1 MEDVVVLKLTEIFK
15 GKKKKNPKVSYHW
28 SSEASPGKLS
38 DGGRTFSKL
47 FKHTRSFC
55 LHFISEPQQTD
66 PDV

>member
-15 GKKKKNPKVSYHW
+15 DKKTKVSYHW

-55 LHFISEPQQTD
+55 LHFISEPQETD
-66 PDV
+66 PDA